1 MSKLSRN
8 ADPDDIVSNTRTFF
22 ATTKIAAGRRLLQT
36 ERNANLLIDVL
47 RTNVAAKKFQVHDFV
62 IMPDHVHILLSVGD
76 DMTIEKAMQLI
87 KGSFSYRVKKDFAF
101 SGEVWQRGFADQ
113 RIYNRDS
120 FAKHSEYIR
129 QNPVKA
135 GLVDSPAK
143 FPFSFRYLALQRVAG
158 AKAREL
164 EIAIGTTE
172 AVPFHGT
179 RTGSETETRP
189 EAETETRARCETDKP
204 HEIDIM
210 EAHE

>member
-8 ADPDDIVSNTRTFF
+8 ADPQDIVRDARTFF
-22 ATTKIAAGRRLLQT
+22 VTTKTAAGRLLLQS

-76 DMTIEKAMQLI
+76 DVTIERAVQLI
-87 KGSFSYRVKKDFAF
+87 KGGFSYRLKKDFAF
-101 SGEVWQRGFADQ
+101 SGEVWQRGFADD
-113 RIYNRDS
+113 RIRDRES

-135 GLVDSPAK
+135 GLVDLPDK

-158 AKAREL
+158 AKARKL
-164 EIAIGTTE
+164 SDASGTTE
-172 AVPFHGT
+172 VVPFHET
-179 RTGSETETRP
+179 RTGSETEMQNRNT
-189 EAETETRARCETDKP
+189 C
-204 HEIDIM
+204 EIDIM
-210 EAHE
+210 KAHE